1 MEASTFLPILAPRR
15 RSHPVSAG
23 SRTAGRGRFWP
34 SRAGVRVA
42 HTLPADAAA
51 DRVVTGG
58 QPDREKTNGHKG
70 DDCEDEQTQD
80 GRDGKHDQRLE
91 HCARERVGVANPPT
105 DQCDPGHQREDRHT
119 GQEDRGDAVYRHP
132 AGRALRMFGRPRM
145 IRFPDLGG
153 GGAGP
158 LLVCLHSAR
167 TPQIR
172 VRRRRRDRY
181 ARRAEASSVN
191 RRRRRHRS

>member
-1 MEASTFLPILAPRR
+1 MLR
-15 RSHPVSAG
+15 RSCRSWREKAE
-23 SRTAGRGRFWP
+23 P
-34 SRAGVRVA
+34 SRRQQARVEREEEGSGRVEQA
-42 HTLPADAAA
+42 FGRPHLPADAAA

-132 AGRALRMFGRPRM
+132 AGCTLRMFGRPR
-145 IRFPDLGG
+145 
-153 GGAGP
+153 
-158 LLVCLHSAR
+158 
-167 TPQIR
+167 
-172 VRRRRRDRY
+172 
-181 ARRAEASSVN
+181 
-191 RRRRRHRS
+191 

>member
-15 RSHPVSAG
+15 RSHPGVSRLAYSG
-23 SRTAGRGRFWP
+23 KRKVLAESSRR
-34 SRAGVRVA
+34 SVA
-42 HTLPADAAA
+42 HTCQPMRL
-51 DRVVTGG
+51 RTGVVTGG

-158 LLVCLHSAR
+158 LLVCLTRR